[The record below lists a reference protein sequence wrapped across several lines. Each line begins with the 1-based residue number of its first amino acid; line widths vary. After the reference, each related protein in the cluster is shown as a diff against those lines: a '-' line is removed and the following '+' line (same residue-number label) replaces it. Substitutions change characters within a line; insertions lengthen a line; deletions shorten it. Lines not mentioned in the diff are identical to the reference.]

1 MFVKAK
7 NVNTLDTA
15 GFDGFHFIVQ
25 TRDAAR
31 CVFGIKKFAR
41 MKVQKLKRRAEQS
54 GVRCFNNFM
63 KKSLVAAV
71 NSVEVTDGNRTV
83 KSFFRAR
90 QSSKNLF
97 HP

>member
-41 MKVQKLKRRAEQS
+41 MR
-54 GVRCFNNFM
+54 F
-63 KKSLVAAV
+63 KS
-71 NSVEVTDGNRTV
+71 
-83 KSFFRAR
+83 
-90 QSSKNLF
+90 
-97 HP
+97 